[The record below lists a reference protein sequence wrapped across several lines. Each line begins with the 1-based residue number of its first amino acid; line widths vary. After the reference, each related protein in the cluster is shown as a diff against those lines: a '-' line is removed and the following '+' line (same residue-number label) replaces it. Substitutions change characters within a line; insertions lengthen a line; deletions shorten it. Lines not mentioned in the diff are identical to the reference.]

1 MRDQR
6 SNSGASADS
15 PRHRT
20 CSRCGEAKPPSDFP
34 SDEVTV
40 CRRCHRR
47 TTRFSR
53 ACRRAAI
60 AHLIAA
66 HQAEYE
72 ALLRKEQAKRGR
84 PPTGRGGG
92 SGGA

>member
-6 SNSGASADS
+6 SNPGASDDS
-15 PRHRT
+15 AQHRT
-20 CSRCGEAKPPSDFP
+20 CSRCGETKPSSDFS
-34 SDEVTV
+34 SDEATV

-47 TTRFSR
+47 IKRFSR

-72 ALLRKEQAKRGR
+72 ALLRREQAKRGQ

-92 SGGA
+92 QGVA